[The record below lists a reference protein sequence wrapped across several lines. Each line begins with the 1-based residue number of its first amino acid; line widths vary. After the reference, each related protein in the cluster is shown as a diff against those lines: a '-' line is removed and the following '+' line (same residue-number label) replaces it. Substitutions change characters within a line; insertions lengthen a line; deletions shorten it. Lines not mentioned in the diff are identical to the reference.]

1 MNKTPELIDVLKKQ
15 FPNVEINGGP
25 KELKVNSFIE
35 WDSMAHFT
43 FLMLVE
49 ETYNIRFMVDEM
61 TELKSLE
68 DIQLSLLSKGVPLP

>member
-15 FPNVEINGGP
+15 FPNVEINGSP

>member
-15 FPNVEINGGP
+15 FPNVEINGSP
-25 KELKVNSFIE
+25 KGLKVNSFIE